1 MAHGCAIVCQNYLF
15 FLQEVVRF
23 NCQYTDNGF
32 FFECAQERQ
41 QCFLG
46 WTVWWGV
53 SSASISKWTCFCLVK
68 PACTSVL
75 HSPGPL
81 KTQSRKWVTEHGFL
95 SLCPPPGVYYASL
108 KKCHREL
115 VGREKCIPNHY
126 CTHLFSGDNLPSSF
140 NKKIEV
146 NGWKILHYLSSQN
159 SPLSWLILMS
169 SVHLRDGSKD

>member
-1 MAHGCAIVCQNYLF
+1 MQLSAKITFSFYKKLWGLIVNILTMAS
-15 FLQEVVRF
+15 FL
-23 NCQYTDNGF
+23 
-32 FFECAQERQ
+32 
-41 QCFLG
+41 
-46 WTVWWGV
+46 
-53 SSASISKWTCFCLVK
+53 
-68 PACTSVL
+68 SVL
-75 HSPGPL
+75 RKGSNASLGGLSGGVFHQLLLVNELASVLWNPHVLRCYTHLGPL

-169 SVHLRDGSKD
+169 SVHLREGSKD